1 MVRTRIDSE
10 KVGILSVNFQINPIQ
25 KFIQLLLKVL
35 STKTSN
41 LFSAQMPG
49 GVLVDIK
56 YAVDSLKYFPQVRTS
71 KIQFEDFNP
80 NRIRDSLVRETG
92 LPEGEAGKIAVEV
105 ADRIHKLD
113 LKFLSAPLI
122 RELVCV
128 ALLERNYEHAR
139 AQYTR
144 LGLPLYD
151 VEKLIH
157 AGDNENANLQ
167 HNPETI
173 HKLAA
178 DAVFDQ
184 YALLDCLPNHLADAH
199 MAGLIHIHELEYF
212 ATRPF
217 CQEHDLRFFLK
228 NGLIV
233 DGQGV
238 HTAVAGPAKHPEVA
252 ILHAAKAL
260 AAAQTNWAGGQGYDS
275 FNVWLAPFL
284 EGLPYERVKQL
295 AQMFIY
301 ELSQMY
307 VARGGQTVF
316 SSIALECGVPKV
328 VRDIPAVLPR
338 GQMKEGVTYGD
349 FFDEANLFFNALID
363 VYLGGDYVGK
373 PFNFPKCEV
382 KLRREYLDNFGEE
395 YLKVSELASKFGT
408 PYFLNLCPD
417 YMPDIVNSQC
427 CRLIFSPDNTE
438 LDDFYK
444 GKLRMGSLQVVTL
457 NLPRLAY
464 EAQGNDDVLFE
475 LLDHRMELAKEVLLI
490 KREIIKERMKE
501 GALPFCA
508 MDCDGEPYLNPDK
521 QFLNV
526 GFVGLNEMLKA
537 HLGMELHEGSDPWR
551 FGLKVIRRMVERI
564 SQFSEETG
572 LRFGCIQTPAESTA
586 HRLALIDLKT
596 YGEKAVVQGDLNN
609 GAVYY
614 TNSSHIRPSA
624 GIPLLDRI
632 SVEASFHPLTRG
644 GAILHVWLGEN
655 HPSPDAM
662 WNLTRRIAT
671 KTLTAYFTY
680 TRDLTMCQRCANVM
694 PGLLSS
700 CTNCGATGD
709 DLEQWSRITGYYQR
723 VRGWNAGKKAE
734 LRDRHRYLV

>member
-1 MVRTRIDSE
+1 VSLE
-10 KVGILSVNFQINPIQ
+10 QS
-25 KFIQLLLKVL
+25 
-35 STKTSN
+35 
-41 LFSAQMPG
+41 
-49 GVLVDIK
+49 
-56 YAVDSLKYFPQVRTS
+56 VDSLKYFPQVRTS
-71 KIQFEDFNP
+71 RIQFEEFDP
-80 NRIRDSLVRETG
+80 KRIKNSLIR
-92 LPEGEAGKIAVEV
+92 EAGLSEGMAEKIAMEV
-105 ADRIHKLD
+105 TDRIHKLS
-113 LKFLSAPLI
+113 LNFLSAPLI

-128 ALLERNYEHAR
+128 ALLEHNLERAR

-151 VEKLIH
+151 VNRLIRL
-157 AGDNENANLQ
+157 GDKENANLQ

-178 DAVFDQ
+178 DTVFDQ
-184 YALLDCLPNHLADAH
+184 YALLECLPPHLADAH
-199 MAGLIHIHELEYF
+199 MAGLIHIHDLEYF

-260 AAAQTNWAGGQGYDS
+260 AAAQTNWAGGQGYDF
-275 FNVWLAPFL
+275 FNVWLAPFIVD
-284 EGLPYERVKQL
+284 LPYERVKQL

-316 SSIALECGVPKV
+316 SSVALECAVPKII
-328 VRDIPAVLPR
+328 RDVPAVLP
-338 GQMKEGVTYGD
+338 GGEMKEGVTYED
-349 FFDEANLFFNALID
+349 FFDEANRFFNAMID
-363 VYLGGDYVGK
+363 VYLKGDYVGK

-382 KLRREYLDNFGEE
+382 KLRREYLDEFEDE
-395 YLKVSELASKFGT
+395 YLKVAELAAKFGT

-427 CRLIFSPDNTE
+427 CRLIFSPDSEE
-438 LDDFYK
+438 LEDFYR
-444 GKLRMGSLQVVTL
+444 GALRMGSLQVVTI
-457 NLPRLAY
+457 NMPRLAY
-464 EAQGNDDVLFE
+464 EANGNDAKLFE
-475 LLDHRMELAKEVLLI
+475 LLDERMDLAREVLLI
-490 KREIIKERMKE
+490 KREIIKERMRE

-508 MDCDGEPYLNPDK
+508 MKCDGETYLNIDK
-521 QFLNV
+521 QVLNI

-537 HLGMELHEGSDPWR
+537 HLGAELHEDEQAWR
-551 FGLKVIRRMVERI
+551 FGLKVIKHMVNRANL
-564 SQFSEETG
+564 FSEENG
-572 LRFGCIQTPAESTA
+572 FRFGCIQTPAESCA

-596 YGEKAVVQGDLNN
+596 YGEKAVVQGDRN

-614 TNSSHIRPSA
+614 TNSSHVRPSA

-632 SVEASFHPLTRG
+632 KIEASFHPLTRG
-644 GAILHVWLGEN
+644 GVILHVWLGEN
-655 HPSPDAM
+655 GPSAEAL
-662 WNLTRRIAT
+662 WKLTHRIAT

-680 TRDLTMCQRCANVM
+680 TKDLTMCQKCMSVM
-694 PGLLSS
+694 PGLLST

-709 DLEQWSRITGYYQR
+709 YIEQWSRITGYYQR
-723 VRGWNAGKKAE
+723 VRGWNAGKIAE
-734 LRDRHRYLV
+734 LHDRHRYVV